1 MAELYIVGQAPAR
14 TGDGRPFTGNSGKT
28 LLKMFGWP
36 TYDYM
41 ASRVNLLNLLNEQQ
55 PPNVH
60 GRGDKFDYDTAKREA
75 LRLRGHW
82 HIFYPE
88 THVICCGVKVFKCFT
103 GQSPRQPFK
112 GLALYHRR
120 YDTVVKCWYLPHPS
134 GVNPFY
140 NDDNLIIEAAKF
152 LRERVRDAASSPT

>member
-36 TYDYM
+36 SYEYM
-41 ASRVNLLNLLNEQQ
+41 ASRVNLLNLLDKPQ
-55 PPNVH
+55 PPIAH
-60 GRGDKFDYDTAKREA
+60 GRGDHFDFDTAKREA
-75 LRLRGHW
+75 TRLRGHW

-112 GLALYHRR
+112 GLALNHRR
-120 YDTVVKCWYLPHPS
+120 FKTVVKCWYLPHPS
-134 GVNPFY
+134 GANPFY
-140 NDDNLIIEAAKF
+140 NDPTLTAQAKRF
-152 LRERVRDAASSPT
+152 LRARLRDAAGASI